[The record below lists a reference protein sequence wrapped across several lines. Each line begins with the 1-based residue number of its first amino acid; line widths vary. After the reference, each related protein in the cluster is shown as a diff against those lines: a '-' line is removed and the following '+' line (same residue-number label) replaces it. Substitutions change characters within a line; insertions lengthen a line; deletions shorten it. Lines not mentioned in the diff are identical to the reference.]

1 MRDPVSG
8 FDYPETW
15 VKKCPS
21 PDLLRLAEEGLAV
34 LTSSGKVLRRGYTTG
49 TTAAAACKGAI
60 LSLSGVVTT
69 VPVQIPCGLIVSVP
83 VSGSD
88 GTASCKKFAGDYPD
102 DVTAGCEFIAEAI
115 PQKKGIQLLPGDGIG
130 RFSRDTPRFRKGD
143 PAISPVP
150 LACILTSIEEAANLQ
165 GLSGVRVRLHIP
177 WGSVIAKR
185 TLNPRVGVVGGI
197 SILGTTGLVEPWDDH
212 LEESMC
218 ERLSAAHNAVLTTG
232 RIGLRYARLLYPD
245 NEIVLVGSRIG
256 EALAASTGE
265 VVLFG
270 LPGLILRFIH
280 PDLLDGTGYETIE
293 EFAASSAF
301 HPAMQL
307 SFAKFKKEY
316 PHVRVVLVNRDGMI
330 LGESP

>member
-1 MRDPVSG
+1 MRDPVNG
-8 FDYPETW
+8 FDYPEAW
-15 VKKCPS
+15 VKKCQS
-21 PDLLRLAEEGLAV
+21 PDLLYLVEEGLAV

-69 VPVQIPCGLIVSVP
+69 VPVQIPCGIIVSVP
-83 VSGSD
+83 VSGSG
-88 GTASCKKFAGDYPD
+88 GTASCKKFAGDYPE
-102 DVTAGCEFIAEAI
+102 DVTAGCEFIAKAI
-115 PQKKGIQLLPGDGIG
+115 PQKKGLRLLPGNGIG

-143 PAISPVP
+143 PAINTAP
-150 LACILTSIEEAANLQ
+150 LACILTSIEEAADLQ
-165 GLSGVRVRLHIP
+165 GLSGVLVRLHIP
-177 WGSVIAKR
+177 RGSVIAKR

-218 ERLSAAHNAVLTTG
+218 QRLSAAHNAVLTTG

-256 EALAASTGE
+256 EALGASTGE

-270 LPGLILRFIH
+270 LPGLILRFIN

-301 HPAMQL
+301 YPAMQSSL
-307 SFAKFKKEY
+307 AKFKNEY
-316 PHVRVVLVNRDGMI
+316 PHVRVVLVKRDGRI